1 MSSHVQSHRLVH
13 ASGVHRHMCSH
24 YKRLC
29 FCVLYCPVLYRV
41 GLPCSSAGKK
51 STCSAGDPCLIPGS
65 GRSPGEE
72 TSHLLQYS
80 WVYLVAQ
87 MVKNLPAM
95 WDTWDQCLGWE
106 DPLEESKN
114 PLQYSCLEN
123 SHGQKRLVGLQFIG
137 LQRGG
142 HNCVAKLSTALYRV

>member
-72 TSHLLQYS
+72 IGYPFQYLWAS
-80 WVYLVAQ
+80 LVDQ
-87 MVKNLPAM
+87 TVKNLPAM
-95 WDTWDQCLGWE
+95 RETWVRFPGLGRS
-106 DPLEESKN
+106 PGGGYGN
-114 PLQYSCLEN
+114 PLQYACLEN
-123 SHGQKRLVGLQFIG
+123 PMDSGARQATVHW
-137 LQRGG
+137 
-142 HNCVAKLSTALYRV
+142 VAKSWTLSI